1 MGAINEKLTVSEST
15 NSKSVAQ
22 LQPFSADSF
31 DFPTNPSG
39 VIGESEALRST
50 LDRVRAVARTPVTA
64 LILGESGVGKE
75 LIAKAIHDASA
86 RSAKPFVK
94 VNCASVPQE
103 LFESEFFG
111 HVRGSFTGAHRNRAG
126 RFELADGGT
135 LFLDEIGEIP
145 MHLQAKLLRV
155 LQEGQYEPVGN
166 ETTQTVDVRVVA
178 ATNRNLLQ
186 AVALGEFREDLYYR
200 LSVFP
205 VEVPPLRDRKEDI
218 VALATY
224 FLELTCKAHGRPLLK
239 LDRAQQS
246 QLQKQE
252 WPGNVRELRNLI
264 ERAVILSDP
273 DHLNLTEA
281 FSTNPQEASRVSET
295 GDWYANRFVTEAEWQ
310 RSYRDNIVAALD
322 ASNWKISGR
331 GGAAQLLGMNASTLR
346 GRIKSLKIETPRSC
360 HEWA

>member
-94 VNCASVPQE
+94 VNYASVPQE

-239 LDRAQQS
+239 LDR
-246 QLQKQE
+246 KR
-252 WPGNVRELRNLI
+252 PLI
-264 ERAVILSDP
+264 PS
-273 DHLNLTEA
+273 
-281 FSTNPQEASRVSET
+281 
-295 GDWYANRFVTEAEWQ
+295 
-310 RSYRDNIVAALD
+310 
-322 ASNWKISGR
+322 
-331 GGAAQLLGMNASTLR
+331 
-346 GRIKSLKIETPRSC
+346 
-360 HEWA
+360 